1 MNYGWENSYLLFQQ
15 NVFKMI
21 LVMDNLMELIMKKLF
36 NTLNQFR
43 IKKRKNL
50 KISVKKIRQKL
61 RKKI

>member
-50 KISVKKIRQKL
+50 KINVKKIRQKL